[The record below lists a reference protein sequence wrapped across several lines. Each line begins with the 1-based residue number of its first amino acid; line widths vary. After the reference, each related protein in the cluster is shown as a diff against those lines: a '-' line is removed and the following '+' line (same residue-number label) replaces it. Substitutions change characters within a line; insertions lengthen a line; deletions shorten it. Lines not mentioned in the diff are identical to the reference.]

1 MKVSRLR
8 VGFVYNYLTLN
19 LGWLHIQIGS
29 IVQLNLTVYTVF
41 FLYLEGLKRGICPI
55 PLPVDSCE
63 GETDD
68 ECTLDSD
75 CFGDK
80 KCCSDSC
87 QKLCVQ
93 PPQSK
98 CDIFSR

>member
-1 MKVSRLR
+1 MFLR
-8 VGFVYNYLTLN
+8 VRF
-19 LGWLHIQIGS
+19 S
-29 IVQLNLTVYTVF
+29 
-41 FLYLEGLKRGICPI
+41 EGVKEGICPI
-55 PLPVDSCE
+55 PLPVEACE
-63 GETDD
+63 DDTDD

-75 CFGDK
+75 CFGEM

-98 CDIFSR
+98 STILTCLFGSKGSQVAQPTGDYPGSVA